1 MRCALLIAL
10 SLSVSMPVM
19 AQDVPAKPVAKP
31 AVKTTTSA
39 PKLAAGTGVAKRTA
53 EPLESTLKPGEKLAD
68 DVAWPK
74 WPTAEARG
82 GLVELSKWLG
92 QAHFLRVLCT
102 GRSDQSWREKMQV
115 ILDRDARSD
124 EALRAQMIEGFNSG
138 YTVLEGDYTS
148 CVPEIKEV
156 EAETFKKAA
165 GSAATIARM
174 ARGHLKAVAELAA
187 AERTKTATAAPDVRR

>member
-1 MRCALLIAL
+1 MRRALLIVLA
-10 SLSVSMPVM
+10 LSVSLPAL
-19 AQDVPAKPVAKP
+19 AQGVPATP

-39 PKLAAGTGVAKRTA
+39 PKLTAGTGVAKRTVV
-53 EPLESTLKPGEKLAD
+53 PLESTLKPGEKLAD
-68 DVAWPK
+68 DIAWPK

-115 ILDRDARSD
+115 ILDRDARGD
-124 EALRAQMIEGFNSG
+124 EALRAQMIEGFNTG
-138 YTVLEGDYTS
+138 YTTLEGDYTS

-156 EAETFKKAA
+156 EVETYKKAA